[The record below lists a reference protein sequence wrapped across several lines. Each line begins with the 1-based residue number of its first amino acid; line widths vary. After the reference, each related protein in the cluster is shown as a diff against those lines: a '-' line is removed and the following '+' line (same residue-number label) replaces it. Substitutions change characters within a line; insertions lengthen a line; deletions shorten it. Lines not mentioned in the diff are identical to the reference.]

1 MRGKCSCN
9 METRV
14 EVAVHKEH
22 QELRR
27 ISIVSHRNVYSRF
40 TRGTSDRIR
49 EWTSLCS
56 HPNWLL
62 QDVRYFSAVTIV
74 SRVSMKRQLSHSLSS
89 LVAFLFLHLT
99 HAARL
104 IVSCLCKRL
113 SGITFSE
120 KALSVEAFM
129 IYEFKIVS
137 RKQLSP
143 VDETGKKNQSHIRYN
158 PWTRRLCVSN
168 AQSKHEKTACLIQN
182 GRKSYKQKATA
193 LCRMLRRMVGNN
205 SNPLLLSPP
214 LCHSPHRI
222 VCWKALTRYSLRSVH
237 RVALNHLSYCWQEW
251 NRWERSDCPKL
262 CIDSWHISVIEQTDL
277 LIFAIPLLEE
287 AKWSPGSFGTRSQ
300 DHSLSNGHSK
310 LTN

>member
-1 MRGKCSCN
+1 MK
-9 METRV
+9 
-14 EVAVHKEH
+14 
-22 QELRR
+22 QEKRTSL
-27 ISIVSHRNVYSRF
+27 
-40 TRGTSDRIR
+40 TSDIIHERGDFAFQMR
-49 EWTSLCS
+49 
-56 HPNWLL
+56 N
-62 QDVRYFSAVTIV
+62 QN
-74 SRVSMKRQLSHSLSS
+74 MK
-89 LVAFLFLHLT
+89 
-99 HAARL
+99 
-104 IVSCLCKRL
+104 
-113 SGITFSE
+113 
-120 KALSVEAFM
+120 
-129 IYEFKIVS
+129 
-137 RKQLSP
+137 KQLAWFRI
-143 VDETGKKNQSHIRYN
+143 E
-158 PWTRRLCVSN
+158 
-168 AQSKHEKTACLIQN
+168 E
-182 GRKSYKQKATA
+182 KSYKQKATA

-300 DHSLSNGHSK
+300 DHRLSNGHSK